1 MEWHLSRSYRYGW
14 CRMFLWAVPIYLGS
28 RQSHYWQN
36 SLIFAMLAMRQLLKI
51 SLLLI
56 YVFFNAGLSYSMHFC
71 GQELK
76 DINWLAETTPCCPA
90 EEGEEDCCEDIFY
103 SEIHATDQQS
113 KQSLDFQF
121 VKFYPEALPV
131 QWPTHY
137 LYSKGSQ
144 ADKLSY
150 FYQQHLSPRLPAYIV
165 NQVFLI

>member
-56 YVFFNAGLSYSMHFC
+56 YVFFNAGLSYSMHYC

-76 DINWLAETTPCCPA
+76 DINWLTETTPCCPA
-90 EEGEEDCCEDIFY
+90 EEGEEDCCEDVFY
-103 SEIHATDQQS
+103 SEIHSSDQQS
-113 KQSLDFQF
+113 KQLSDFQF
-121 VKFYPEALPV
+121 EKF
-131 QWPTHY
+131 H
-137 LYSKGSQ
+137 SQ
-144 ADKLSY
+144 AVPAPFHSLAHLHHEEQMGSLPY
-150 FYQQHLSPRLPAYIV
+150 FYRQHLAPQFPLYIK
-165 NQVFLI
+165 NQ